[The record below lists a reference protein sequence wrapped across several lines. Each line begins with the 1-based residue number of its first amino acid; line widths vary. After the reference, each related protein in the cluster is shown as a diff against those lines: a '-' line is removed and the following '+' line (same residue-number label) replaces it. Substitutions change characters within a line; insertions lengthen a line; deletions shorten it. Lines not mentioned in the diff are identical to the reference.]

1 MPLVPIILEAEG
13 RSLQIQSEDSGACH
27 LVWVGA
33 EGERVDLGEDETQ
46 DLCARLVKSLERALS
61 DEFTVVGSI
70 QGVPILHILAL
81 ERTMIYLSM
90 DQRHL
95 YVQDDENH
103 PIGELP
109 VDEASLQRWAT
120 DLRRG

>member
-1 MPLVPIILEAEG
+1 MPIILEAEG
-13 RSLQIQSEDSGACH
+13 RSLQIQSADGGACH

-33 EGERVDLGEDETQ
+33 DGERVDLGEDETE
-46 DLCARLVKSLERALS
+46 DLCGRLVKSLERALS

-70 QGVPILHILAL
+70 QGVPILHLLAL

-95 YVQDDENH
+95 YVQDDENR

-109 VDEASLQRWAT
+109 VDESSLQRWTTA
-120 DLRRG
+120 LRRG